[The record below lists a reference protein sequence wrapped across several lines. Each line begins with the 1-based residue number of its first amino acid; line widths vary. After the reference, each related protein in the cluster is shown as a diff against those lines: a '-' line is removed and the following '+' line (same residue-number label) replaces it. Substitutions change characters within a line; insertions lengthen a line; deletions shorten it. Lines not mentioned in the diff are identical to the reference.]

1 MSFYSRL
8 RNSDMYRNRAK
19 HTISWIQFVIVLIF
33 VFFGDFLALVTLKY
47 RILEYL
53 QLRLVIE
60 HFCVYLYH
68 PSRLKFLGLM
78 DGDGGFIGY
87 LMDIKLGIRKV
98 VSVCSIDFSSLKF
111 LVKNFEHFERF
122 QKGGLNLRRV
132 SGLLKTLQLFQSQH
146 KSLIFD
152 SFE

>member
-1 MSFYSRL
+1 
-8 RNSDMYRNRAK
+8 
-19 HTISWIQFVIVLIF
+19 
-33 VFFGDFLALVTLKY
+33 
-47 RILEYL
+47 
-53 QLRLVIE
+53 
-60 HFCVYLYH
+60 
-68 PSRLKFLGLM
+68 M

-132 SGLLKTLQLFQSQH
+132 SGLLETLHVVHSSNLNT
-146 KSLIFD
+146 KVLPLVFD